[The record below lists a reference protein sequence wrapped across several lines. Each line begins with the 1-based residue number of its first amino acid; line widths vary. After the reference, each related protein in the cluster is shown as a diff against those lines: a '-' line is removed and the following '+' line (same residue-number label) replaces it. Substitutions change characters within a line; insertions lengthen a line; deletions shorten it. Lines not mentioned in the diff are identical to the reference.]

1 MVIAI
6 AVISLLGVLVCA
18 SCLVYLHIAPT
29 GLNPVRDPVSQYGIT
44 DYFTFYRAAALSLGV
59 ASLTLAVALL
69 EALTEANAAG
79 IVFLVILGFARL
91 TIGWVPMDA
100 PGAPRTSTGLRHNL
114 LATAFFASATVA
126 AFLFTGTFAG
136 DPALS
141 GIASASGVL
150 AWAMAVFSALI
161 LLTSLVG
168 PLKKYFGLAERL
180 LYVAVLAW
188 VATVAIALI
197 ASVAS

>member
-141 GIASASGVL
+141 AIAPASGVL

-197 ASVAS
+197 AS

>member
-1 MVIAI
+1 MVTAI
-6 AVISLLGVLVCA
+6 AVIALLGVAVCLG
-18 SCLVYLHIAPT
+18 CLVYLHVAPT
-29 GLNPVRDPVSQYGIT
+29 GPNPVRDPVSQYGIT
-44 DYFTFYRAAALSLGV
+44 DYCTFYRAAALSLGV
-59 ASLTLAVALL
+59 AALMLAVALI

-100 PGAPRTSTGLRHNL
+100 PGAPRTSTGVRHNL

-136 DPALS
+136 DPELA
-141 GIASASGVL
+141 GIAPASGVL

-168 PLKKYFGLAERL
+168 PLRRYFGLVERL

-188 VATVAIALI
+188 IATVAIAL
-197 ASVAS
+197 VA

>member
-1 MVIAI
+1 MVTAI
-6 AVISLLGVLVCA
+6 AVIALLGVIVCLG
-18 SCLVYLHIAPT
+18 CLVYLHVSPT
-29 GLNPVRDPVSQYGIT
+29 GLNPLRDPVSQYGIT

-59 ASLTLAVALL
+59 AALTLAVALV

-100 PGAPRTSTGLRHNL
+100 PGAPRTATGLRHNL

-126 AFLFTGTFAG
+126 AFLLTGSFAI
-136 DPALS
+136 DEAISAIAP
-141 GIASASGVL
+141 ASAVL
-150 AWAMAVFSALI
+150 AWAMAALCALI

-168 PLKKYFGLAERL
+168 PLKRFFGLVERL
-180 LYVAVLAW
+180 LYAAVLAW
-188 VATVAIALI
+188 VAMVAIALI
-197 ASVAS
+197 AR

>member
-1 MVIAI
+1 MVTAI
-6 AVISLLGVLVCA
+6 AVIALLGVVVCLG
-18 SCLVYLHIAPT
+18 CLVYLHVAPT

-44 DYFTFYRAAALSLGV
+44 DHFTFYRAAALSLGV
-59 ASLTLAVALL
+59 AALMLAVALL

-100 PGAPRTSTGLRHNL
+100 PGAPRTATGLRHNL

-126 AFLFTGTFAG
+126 AFLFTGSFAA
-136 DPALS
+136 DNALS
-141 GIASASGVL
+141 GIAPASAAL
-150 AWAMAVFSALI
+150 AWAMAIFSVLI

-168 PLKKYFGLAERL
+168 PLRRYFGLAERL
-180 LYVAVLAW
+180 LYAAVLAW
-188 VATVAIALI
+188 TATVATALLGR
-197 ASVAS
+197 

>member
-1 MVIAI
+1 MVTAI
-6 AVISLLGVLVCA
+6 AVIALLGVAVCLG
-18 SCLVYLHIAPT
+18 CLIYLHVAPT
-29 GLNPVRDPVSQYGIT
+29 GLSPVHDPVSQYGIT

-59 ASLTLAVALL
+59 AALMLAVGLI

-100 PGAPRTSTGLRHNL
+100 PGAPRTATGLRHNL

-136 DPALS
+136 DTVLS
-141 GIASASGVL
+141 GIAPASAVL
-150 AWAMAVFSALI
+150 SWAMAIFSALI

-168 PLKKYFGLAERL
+168 PLKRYFGLVERL

-188 VATVAIALI
+188 IATVAIALI
-197 ASVAS
+197 AG

>member
-1 MVIAI
+1 MVIVI

-141 GIASASGVL
+141 GIAPASGVL

-168 PLKKYFGLAERL
+168 PVKKYFGLVERL

-197 ASVAS
+197 AS

>member
-1 MVIAI
+1 MVTAI
-6 AVISLLGVLVCA
+6 AVIALLGVAACLG
-18 SCLVYLHIAPT
+18 CLVYLHVAPT

-59 ASLTLAVALL
+59 AALMLAVALI

-136 DPALS
+136 DAELE
-141 GIASASGVL
+141 GIAPASGVL

-168 PLKKYFGLAERL
+168 PLRRYFGLVERL

-188 VATVAIALI
+188 IATVAIAL
-197 ASVAS
+197 VA

>member
-126 AFLFTGTFAG
+126 AFLFTGTFAD

-141 GIASASGVL
+141 GIAPASGVL

-161 LLTSLVG
+161 LLTSVVG
-168 PLKKYFGLAERL
+168 PLKTFFGLAERL

-197 ASVAS
+197 AS

>member
-6 AVISLLGVLVCA
+6 AAIALLGVVVCLA
-18 SCLVYLHIAPT
+18 CLVYLHVAPT

-59 ASLTLAVALL
+59 AALTLAVALI
-69 EALTEANAAG
+69 EALEEANAAG
-79 IVFLVILGFARL
+79 IVFLIILGFARL

-126 AFLFTGTFAG
+126 AFLFTGTFAD

-141 GIASASGVL
+141 GIAPASAVL
-150 AWAMAVFSALI
+150 SWAMAVFSVLI
-161 LLTSLVG
+161 FVTSLVG
-168 PLKKYFGLAERL
+168 PVKRYFGLVERL

-188 VATVAIALI
+188 IATVAIALI
-197 ASVAS
+197 AAA

>member
-141 GIASASGVL
+141 GIAPASGVL

-161 LLTSLVG
+161 LLTSLVE

-197 ASVAS
+197 AS

>member
-1 MVIAI
+1 MVTAI
-6 AVISLLGVLVCA
+6 AVIALLGVAVCLG
-18 SCLVYLHIAPT
+18 CLVYLHVAPT

-59 ASLTLAVALL
+59 AALMLAVALI

-100 PGAPRTSTGLRHNL
+100 PGAPRTSTGVRHNL

-136 DPALS
+136 DAELS
-141 GIASASGVL
+141 GIAPASGVL

-168 PLKKYFGLAERL
+168 PLRRYFGLVERL

-188 VATVAIALI
+188 IATVAIAL
-197 ASVAS
+197 VA

>member
-6 AVISLLGVLVCA
+6 AVIALLGVAVCLG
-18 SCLVYLHIAPT
+18 CLIYLHVAPT
-29 GLNPVRDPVSQYGIT
+29 GLNPVHDPVSQYGIT

-59 ASLTLAVALL
+59 AALMLAVALI

-100 PGAPRTSTGLRHNL
+100 PGAPRTATGLRHNL

-126 AFLFTGTFAG
+126 AFLFTSTFAG
-136 DPALS
+136 DAGLS
-141 GIASASGVL
+141 GIAPASGVL

-168 PLKKYFGLAERL
+168 PLKRYFGLVERL

-188 VATVAIALI
+188 IATVATALI
-197 ASVAS
+197 AA

>member
-18 SCLVYLHIAPT
+18 ACLVYLHIAPT
-29 GLNPVRDPVSQYGIT
+29 GLNPVRDAVSQYGIT
-44 DYFTFYRAAALSLGV
+44 DYFTFYRAAALALGV

-69 EALTEANAAG
+69 EALSEANAAG

-126 AFLFTGTFAG
+126 AFLFTGTFAA

-141 GIASASGVL
+141 GIAPASGVL

-161 LLTSLVG
+161 LLTSVVG
-168 PLKKYFGLAERL
+168 PLKTFFGLAERL

-197 ASVAS
+197 SS